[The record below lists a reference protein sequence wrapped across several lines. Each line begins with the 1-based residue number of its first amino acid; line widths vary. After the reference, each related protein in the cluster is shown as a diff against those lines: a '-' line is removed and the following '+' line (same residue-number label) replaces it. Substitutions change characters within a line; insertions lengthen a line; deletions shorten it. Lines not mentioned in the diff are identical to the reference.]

1 MDDKKK
7 LKWDSHYFQLNWLK
21 DFYNNN
27 KNNISKTMQDVLA
40 DAIDCMEYVISET
53 ETKTEIKKEKETEIE
68 NNPYTVKVGDII
80 YGYNPISE
88 ETTNYE
94 IEKISITK
102 VGTLL
107 KDIYGETICPL
118 SFVDANKPWG
128 FKGLYFS
135 SDKKRQEYIDNNK

>member
-1 MDDKKK
+1 MIKKK

-27 KNNISKTMQDVLA
+27 KKNITETMQDVLV
-40 DAIDCMEYVISET
+40 DAIDCMEYVIAET
-53 ETKTEIKKEKETEIE
+53 ETKAEIKKEKEIE
-68 NNPYTVKVGDII
+68 NNSLKVKVGDII
-80 YGYNPISE
+80 YVLDISIGQ
-88 ETTNYE
+88 TTEYE

-118 SFVDANKPWG
+118 SFIDANKPWG

-135 SDKKRQEYIDNNK
+135 SNKKRQEYIDNNK